1 MAAQIDISQFK
12 EALVVLGS
20 AALVIPVFHRFKLS
34 PVLGYILIGMVVG
47 PYGVGSLSDV
57 IPWLSF
63 FSIAKEGAISGA
75 AEFGVVLLM
84 FMIGLELSLERLLV
98 MRRLVFGL
106 GTFQLLTSA
115 GLIGLVTYLLTSDA
129 AVSFIAGLALA
140 MSSTAI
146 VTQVLSQTKQLAS
159 THGRASF
166 AVLIFQDLAV
176 IPVLFAVGVMG
187 ASVGGS
193 MLVQLGSALL
203 QAGAAIVLVILSGR
217 ILLRPLFR
225 QVAATKS
232 PELFMA
238 ACLLVILVIS
248 IVTALA
254 GLSMALGAL
263 MAGLLLAETE
273 YRRQIEYTI
282 DPFKGLLVGVFLIS
296 AGMNVDLGRILHDP
310 VSIILAS
317 GGLILVKLLVVMAGG
332 LVLRLPV
339 ATSLRAGLLLGP
351 GSEFTFVI
359 VSLAVAS
366 QVLPGE
372 TGAFI
377 LIVAALTMAFIPA
390 LHGLGP
396 RLERLSAPTVE
407 LPEVGL
413 IKPPV
418 DESQR
423 VIIAGFGRVG
433 RVVAAMLRKHDIP
446 FLAVDSNVDAV
457 AVARDEGFPVFFGDI
472 RQPDFMR
479 LCGISTARA
488 LVVTMDSPKAT
499 NVVVQ
504 EGRSQRS
511 DLVIIARARDAQH
524 ASELY
529 RLGATDVV
537 PETIE
542 ASLQLAEVVLVDVGI
557 AMGPAIASIHEK
569 RAELRGEIQSLVPEA
584 GLRIPPRRRLREALS
599 SRAARNPDVGP
610 DPSG

>member
-12 EALVVLGS
+12 EALIVLGS

-47 PYGVGSLSDV
+47 PYGFGSLSDA

-106 GTFQLLTSA
+106 GTFQLLASA
-115 GLIGLVTYLLTSDA
+115 GLIGLVAYLLTSNA
-129 AVSFIAGLALA
+129 AVAFIAGLALA

-146 VTQVLSQTKQLAS
+146 VTQVLSQTRQLTSA
-159 THGRASF
+159 HGRASF

-176 IPVLFAVGVMG
+176 IPVLFAVGIMG
-187 ASVGGS
+187 ASAGGS
-193 MLVQLGSALL
+193 MVMQLGSALL
-203 QAGAAIVLVILSGR
+203 QAGAAIALVILSGR
-217 ILLRPLFR
+217 MLLRPLFR
-225 QVAATKS
+225 RVAATKS

-248 IVTALA
+248 IITALA

-296 AGMNVDLGRILHDP
+296 AGMNVDLGRIWQDP
-310 VSIILAS
+310 AAILLAS
-317 GGLILVKLLVVMAGG
+317 GGLILLKVLVVVAGG
-332 LVLRLPV
+332 MIFRLSLPS
-339 ATSLRAGLLLGP
+339 SLRAGLILGP

-359 VSLAVAS
+359 VSLAVGA

-372 TGAFI
+372 EGAFI
-377 LIVAALTMAFIPA
+377 LIVAALTMALIPA
-390 LHGLGP
+390 LHGIGP
-396 RLERLSAPTVE
+396 QVERLSAPLVV
-407 LPEVGL
+407 LPEASL
-413 IKPPV
+413 IKPPM
-418 DESQR
+418 DEHER

-433 RVVAAMLRKHDIP
+433 RVVAALLRKHDIP

-457 AVARDEGFPVFFGDI
+457 AAARDDGFPVFFGDI

-511 DLVIIARARDAQH
+511 DLVIIARARDAKH

-529 RLGATDVV
+529 RLGATDAV

-569 RAELRGEIQSLVPEA
+569 RAELRGEIQALVPEA
-584 GLRIPPRRRLREALS
+584 GMRMPPRRRLREALS
-599 SRAARNPDVGP
+599 SSATRNMDVS